1 VDFLCIRQTD
11 SKILS
16 IIETGDME
24 QLAVI
29 VLNGE
34 GDKLI
39 GLTSQSPE
47 IQAFLNNVPIYM
59 VI

>member
-1 VDFLCIRQTD
+1 MAV
-11 SKILS
+11 
-16 IIETGDME
+16 IETGDME

-59 VI
+59 VICDERLRVRR

>member
-1 VDFLCIRQTD
+1 
-11 SKILS
+11 
-16 IIETGDME
+16 ME

-39 GLTSQSPE
+39 GLASQSPE

-59 VI
+59 VFNWNFRKKTHENIFEF